1 MITLN
6 NNNLEITEGTF
17 QSDSRTMLSSPSVT
31 PEMDDNMTKAEYI
44 KEAQNLEFP
53 FDIHGICGVNDDG
66 IVVSYGEPCKVE
78 IDGKEVIANLWKL
91 PKVWA
96 ECCVDSNYFDEWISP
111 EYADEYHKM
120 YMRQLELEFG
130 GK

>member
-1 MITLN
+1 
-6 NNNLEITEGTF
+6 
-17 QSDSRTMLSSPSVT
+17 
-31 PEMDDNMTKAEYI
+31 MTKAEYI
-44 KEAQNLEFP
+44 KEAQNLEFS
-53 FDIHGICGVNDDG
+53 FDIHGICGVNKDG

-96 ECCVDSNYFDEWISP
+96 ECCVNSNYFDEWISP
-111 EYADEYHKM
+111 EYADEYDEM
-120 YMRQLELEFG
+120 YMRQSELEFG